1 MRQNKLNKQS
11 PSLNT
16 KQKQYIEQISYNCI
30 LEKIKFIQIGIN
42 EAIRNNNLTLIQQHL
57 NQYQSDLQSIL
68 DFLVQNEYT
77 KVIKDLEQMKE
88 QKKQLSVK
96 LEALEL
102 QNLLRDKDP
111 EYLAT
116 QVQSLIEQNKKL
128 SEKVQKFKL
137 IAEQAQEQ
145 ALESLEISNL
155 NQALF
160 QQIKYDS
167 DQPKQSNHACSN
179 SNGNLEVVQLQ
190 LDEKIQEIEML
201 KLQLDELA
209 QLQQKQYND
218 YQEELEHQKMWINQL
233 SNKVQLYESQ
243 ADQQRNRYE
252 EKIMELENKI
262 QQYESFD
269 ENQTQELL
277 QSLVDQK

>member
-11 PSLNT
+11 PSLNV
-16 KQKQYIEQISYNCI
+16 KQKQYIEQISYNCT
-30 LEKIKFIQIGIN
+30 LDKIKFIQIGIN
-42 EAIRNNNLTLIQQHL
+42 EALRNNNLNQMQQHL
-57 NQYQSDLQSIL
+57 NQYQSDLQQIL
-68 DFLVQNEYT
+68 EFLTQNEYN
-77 KVIKDLEQMKE
+77 KLLKELEQMKE
-88 QKKQLSVK
+88 SKKQLVVK

-116 QVQSLIEQNKKL
+116 QVQALTEQNKKL
-128 SEKVQKFKL
+128 VEKVQKFKL

-167 DQPKQSNHACSN
+167 EQPKQSHHGFSN
-179 SNGNLEVVQLQ
+179 SNENLEVLQSQ
-190 LDEKIQEIEML
+190 LDEKSQEVEML
-201 KLQLDELA
+201 KIQLEELA
-209 QLQQKQYND
+209 QLQQKQYNE
-218 YQEELEHQKMWINQL
+218 YQEELEHQKMFINQL
-233 SNKVQLYESQ
+233 SNKLQLYESQ

-262 QQYESFD
+262 QQYESYD
-269 ENQTQELL
+269 QNQTQELL
-277 QSLVDQK
+277 QSLIDQK